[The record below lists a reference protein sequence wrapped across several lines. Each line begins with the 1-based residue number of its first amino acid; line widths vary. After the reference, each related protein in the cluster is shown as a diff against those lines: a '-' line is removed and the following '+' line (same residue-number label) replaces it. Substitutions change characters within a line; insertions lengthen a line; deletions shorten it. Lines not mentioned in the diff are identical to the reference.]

1 MILDQDKTF
10 DFKQKVGNDFPN
22 FVNSVDH
29 LQINELDAN
38 LESYAKYLEEILY
51 ELKYNP
57 KIVEGAALVTKLNK
71 PYNTKIN
78 FYKGKTR
85 ELNKFID
92 DGIADKVALKKAL
105 VDYNKMALRE
115 EFKRDQDEELKTAK
129 SDLTELRAG
138 FNDGKRAVTA
148 KIKYINILILEKDP
162 EQGFET
168 EEDRAEL
175 ITPVVPVPEVSGS

>member
-10 DFKQKVGNDFPN
+10 DFKEKVGKDFPN
-22 FVNSVDH
+22 FINSVDH
-29 LQINELDAN
+29 LQVKELDAN

-57 KIVEGAALVTKLNK
+57 KIVEAAAIVAKLNK

-78 FYKGKTR
+78 FFKGKTR

-92 DGIADKVALKKAL
+92 DGIADAVALKKAL
-105 VDYNKMALRE
+105 VDYNKLTQRE
-115 EFKRDQDEELKTAK
+115 TFKRDQDEELKAAK
-129 SDLTELRAG
+129 DDLTDLRAG
-138 FNDGKRAVTA
+138 YNDGKRAVQA

-168 EEDRAEL
+168 EDSEVE
-175 ITPVVPVPEVSGS
+175 VVSGS